1 MSGKAIL
8 FTHKATGQQTL
19 VQSKNLARARGC
31 MIRTQYAESVPS
43 AGEAL
48 KLAQKG
54 DVTVVFDDEDDN
66 AGANSGADGSG
77 NGQGAGTS
85 SNDNAADAPGTST

>member
-66 AGANSGADGSG
+66 TGTNGGSDGSG
-77 NGQGAGTS
+77 NGQGSGAGT
-85 SNDNAADAPGTST
+85 NDNAADAPGNGS